1 MVKDM
6 MKNPGEEIS
15 MLMDGEIDE
24 HGRARVIHKLKDD
37 DRMKSCWEHYH
48 LISEALRNN
57 LPEIIYPDLADRLTN
72 LLNKESPHRNTQ
84 SPSAEAMPRHR
95 SITGFALAAS
105 LAVIAVVGLLQIN
118 QQNGGIPD
126 QQLATVQEMVDV
138 PQATNSATIVP
149 AQAVIP
155 ARTVASIPTQ
165 TVASLPLTNRSIDV
179 RMPQQPDSD
188 PQSVEPRLYD
198 YLLHHNEYAVTAPVQ
213 GAMLP
218 YARMVGYASD
228 E

>member
-1 MVKDM
+1 
-6 MKNPGEEIS
+6 MKNSAEEIS
-15 MLMDGEIDE
+15 MLMDDALDE
-24 HGRARVIHKLKDD
+24 HSRARVIHKLKDND
-37 DRMKSCWEHYH
+37 EMKSCWEHYH

-57 LPEIIYPDLADRLTN
+57 LPEIIYPDLAGRITN
-72 LLNKESPHRNTQ
+72 ILRKESPHQ
-84 SPSAEAMPRHR
+84 LIQPKSAKAMPRHR
-95 SITGFALAAS
+95 SVTGFALAAS

-118 QQNGGIPD
+118 QQNGGAPD
-126 QQLATVQEMVDV
+126 QQIATVQEIIDS
-138 PQATNSATIVP
+138 PQATNSAAIL
-149 AQAVIP
+149 
-155 ARTVASIPTQ
+155 PTQ

-179 RMPQQPDSD
+179 RTQQLDSNPQLM
-188 PQSVEPRLYD
+188 EPKLYD